1 MKHAKYVP
9 LVLKTA
15 IHSIRNFLV
24 SIKLYIS
31 TIFSS
36 FNILKVSKVTYS
48 KKCRR
53 QK

>member
-15 IHSIRNFLV
+15 IYSIRNFLAP
-24 SIKLYIS
+24 IKLHIS
-31 TIFSS
+31 TFFSS

-48 KKCRR
+48 KECCR